1 MHLQVEFAFYIA
13 NLMKHLISCLAC
25 FMLVLFSCQH
35 ENSSSTKLP
44 ELEELYADS
53 IETPPI
59 LLSVTSLFTMGKD
72 TLVVYQQK
80 DDTLFT
86 FWKLP
91 ECSFL
96 FKNGVM
102 GDGPNEF
109 LALDKTFQGKANGFR
124 AFEIQ
129 TSKIKE
135 VSINDECDFSV
146 TSRRLEAGQMM
157 NRFIFLKDDTY
168 CFMFM
173 DSDSEYV
180 LYNEKDGLKPFG
192 DYPEVIEGGNKGEPK
207 IFTYNKLTV
216 ANPSGDKFAAFYAKA
231 KLCRIYNSEGQLLH
245 ERFWNLPKLNDDGT
259 PKLYYSFQP
268 SATDEHIYVLTK
280 EKGECILEVWNWDA
294 VMERRY
300 LLDKSIDKY
309 VFDAG
314 ANCLYATSVDKESYF
329 YVYKL

>member
-1 MHLQVEFAFYIA
+1 
-13 NLMKHLISCLAC
+13 MKHLISCLAC
-25 FMLVLFSCQH
+25 FMLVLSSCQL
-35 ENSSSTKLP
+35 ENTSSTKLP
-44 ELEELYADS
+44 DLEELHADS

-72 TLVVYQQK
+72 TLVVYQQR

-102 GDGPNEF
+102 GEGPNEF
-109 LALDKTFQGKANGFR
+109 LVLDKTFQGRNNGFR

-135 VSINDECDFSV
+135 VSINKEGDFSV
-146 TSRRLEAGQMM
+146 TSKKLEVGQMM

-173 DSDSEYV
+173 DSDSEYA

-207 IFTYNKLTV
+207 MFTYNKLTV
-216 ANPSGDKFAAFYAKA
+216 SNPSGDKFAAFYAKA

-245 ERFWNLPKLNDDGT
+245 EKLLDLPKLNDDGT
-259 PKLYYSFQP
+259 PRLYYSFQP
-268 SATDEHIYVLTK
+268 SATDKHIYVLTK
-280 EKGECILEVWNWDA
+280 EKDECILEVWNWDA

-300 LLDKSIDKY
+300 LLEKSVDKY
-309 VFDAG
+309 IFDAVT
-314 ANCLYATSVDKESYF
+314 NRLYATSVNQDSFF
-329 YVYKL
+329 YVYKLQE

>member
-1 MHLQVEFAFYIA
+1 
-13 NLMKHLISCLAC
+13 MKHIICCLVC

-59 LLSVTSLFTMGKD
+59 LLSVTSLFTIGKD

-146 TSRRLEAGQMM
+146 TSRRLEAEQMM
-157 NRFIFLKDDTY
+157 NRFIFLNDDTY

-173 DSDSEYV
+173 DSDSEYA

>member
-1 MHLQVEFAFYIA
+1 
-13 NLMKHLISCLAC
+13 MKHLISYLAC
-25 FMLVLFSCQH
+25 FMLVFSSCQH
-35 ENSSSTKLP
+35 GNTSSTKLP

-59 LLSVTSLFTMGKD
+59 LLAVTSLFTIGED
-72 TLVVYQQK
+72 TLVVYQQR

-102 GDGPNEF
+102 GEGPNEF
-109 LALDKTFQGKANGFR
+109 LMLDKTFQGKANGFR

-135 VSINDECDFSV
+135 VDIDDECGLSV
-146 TSRRLEAGQMM
+146 TSRKLEFGQMV

-173 DSDSEYV
+173 DGDSEYA
-180 LYNEKDGLKPFG
+180 LYNDKVGLKPFG
-192 DYPEVIEGGNKGEPK
+192 DYPKVIEGGNKGEPK

-231 KLCRIYNSEGQLLH
+231 KLCRVYNS
-245 ERFWNLPKLNDDGT
+245 
-259 PKLYYSFQP
+259 
-268 SATDEHIYVLTK
+268 
-280 EKGECILEVWNWDA
+280 
-294 VMERRY
+294 
-300 LLDKSIDKY
+300 
-309 VFDAG
+309 
-314 ANCLYATSVDKESYF
+314 
-329 YVYKL
+329 

>member
-173 DSDSEYV
+173 DSDSEYA

>member
-1 MHLQVEFAFYIA
+1 
-13 NLMKHLISCLAC
+13 MKHIISCLAC

-44 ELEELYADS
+44 DLEELYADS

-59 LLSVTSLFTMGKD
+59 LLSVTSLFTLGKD

-135 VSINDECDFSV
+135 VSINGEGDFSV

-157 NRFIFLKDDTY
+157 NRFIFLNDDTY

-173 DSDSEYV
+173 DSDSEYA

-192 DYPEVIEGGNKGEPK
+192 NYPEVIEGGNKGEPK

-216 ANPSGDKFAAFYAKA
+216 ANSSGDKFAAFYAKA
-231 KLCRIYNSEGQLLH
+231 KLCRIYNSEGKLLH
-245 ERFWNLPKLNDDGT
+245 ERFWNLPKFNDDGT

-294 VMERRY
+294 VMERRF

-309 VFDAG
+309 VFDAA
-314 ANCLYATSVDKESYF
+314 ANCLYATSVNKESYF
-329 YVYKL
+329 YVYKLQE

>member
-1 MHLQVEFAFYIA
+1 
-13 NLMKHLISCLAC
+13 MKHLISCLAC

-59 LLSVTSLFTMGKD
+59 LLSVTSLFTIGKD

-173 DSDSEYV
+173 DSDSEYA

-300 LLDKSIDKY
+300 LLDKSVDKY
-309 VFDAG
+309 IFDAV
-314 ANCLYATSVDKESYF
+314 ANRLYATSVDKESYF

>member
-1 MHLQVEFAFYIA
+1 
-13 NLMKHLISCLAC
+13 MKHLISYLAC
-25 FMLVLFSCQH
+25 FMLVFSSCQH
-35 ENSSSTKLP
+35 GNTSSTKLS

-59 LLSVTSLFTMGKD
+59 LLAVTSLFTIGED
-72 TLVVYQQK
+72 TLVVYQQR

-102 GDGPNEF
+102 GEGPNEF
-109 LALDKTFQGKANGFR
+109 LMLDKTFQGKANGFR

-135 VSINDECDFSV
+135 VDIDDECGLSV
-146 TSRRLEAGQMM
+146 TSRKLEFGQMV

-173 DSDSEYV
+173 DGDSEYA
-180 LYNEKDGLKPFG
+180 LYNDKVGLKPFG
-192 DYPEVIEGGNKGEPK
+192 DYPKVIEGGNKGEPK

-231 KLCRIYNSEGQLLH
+231 KLCRVYNSEGRLLH
-245 ERFWNLPKLNDDGT
+245 ERLLDLSKLNDDGT
-259 PKLYYSFQP
+259 PKQYYSFQP
-268 SATDEHIYVLTK
+268 SATDEHIYVLVK
-280 EKGECILEVWNWDA
+280 EKDQCILEVWNWEA

-300 LLDKSIDKY
+300 LLDKSVDKY
-309 VFDAG
+309 IFDAG
-314 ANCLYATSVDKESYF
+314 TNRLYATSKNQESFF
-329 YVYKL
+329 YVYKLQK

>member
-1 MHLQVEFAFYIA
+1 MKKI
-13 NLMKHLISCLAC
+13 LMLLTI
-25 FMLVLFSCQH
+25 MLVLSSCQH

-44 ELEELYADS
+44 DLEELHADS
-53 IETPPI
+53 IKTPPI

-72 TLVVYQQK
+72 TLVVYQQR

-102 GDGPNEF
+102 GEGPNEF
-109 LALDKTFQGKANGFR
+109 LVLDKIFQGKNNGFR

-135 VSINDECDFSV
+135 VSINEEDDFSV
-146 TSRRLEAGQMM
+146 TSKRLEVGQMM

-168 CFMFM
+168 CFIFM
-173 DSDSEYV
+173 DSDSEYA
-180 LYNEKDGLKPFG
+180 LYNEKNGLKPFG

-216 ANPSGDKFAAFYAKA
+216 GNPSGDKFAAFYAKA
-231 KLCRIYNSEGQLLH
+231 KLCRIYDSEGQLLH
-245 ERFWNLPKLNDDGT
+245 EKLLDLPKFNDDGT

-280 EKGECILEVWNWDA
+280 EKDECVLEVWNWDA

-300 LLDKSIDKY
+300 LLEKSVDKY
-309 VFDAG
+309 FFDAG
-314 ANCLYATSVDKESYF
+314 TNRLYATSVNQDSFF
-329 YVYKL
+329 YVYKLQE

>member
-1 MHLQVEFAFYIA
+1 
-13 NLMKHLISCLAC
+13 MKHLISYLAC
-25 FMLVLFSCQH
+25 FMLVFSSCQH
-35 ENSSSTKLP
+35 GNTSSTKLP

-59 LLSVTSLFTMGKD
+59 LLAVTSLFTIGED
-72 TLVVYQQK
+72 TLVVYQQR

-102 GDGPNEF
+102 GEGPNEF
-109 LALDKTFQGKANGFR
+109 LMLDKTFQGKANGFR

-135 VSINDECDFSV
+135 VDIDNECGLSV
-146 TSRRLEAGQMM
+146 TSRKLEIGQMV

-173 DSDSEYV
+173 DGDSEYA
-180 LYNEKDGLKPFG
+180 LYNDKVGLKPFG

-231 KLCRIYNSEGQLLH
+231 KLCRVYNSEGRLLH
-245 ERFWNLPKLNDDGT
+245 ERLLDLSKLNDDGT
-259 PKLYYSFQP
+259 TKLYYSFQP

>member
-1 MHLQVEFAFYIA
+1 MKKI
-13 NLMKHLISCLAC
+13 LMLLTMMLA
-25 FMLVLFSCQH
+25 LSSCQH

-44 ELEELYADS
+44 DLEELHADS
-53 IETPPI
+53 IKTPPI

-72 TLVVYQQK
+72 TLVVYQQR

-102 GDGPNEF
+102 GEGPNEF
-109 LALDKTFQGKANGFR
+109 LVLDKIFQGKNNGFR

-135 VSINDECDFSV
+135 VSINEEGDFSV
-146 TSRRLEAGQMM
+146 TSKRLEVGQMM

-168 CFMFM
+168 CFIFM
-173 DSDSEYV
+173 DSDSEYA
-180 LYNEKDGLKPFG
+180 LYSEKNGLKPFG

-231 KLCRIYNSEGQLLH
+231 KLCRIYDSEGQLLH
-245 ERFWNLPKLNDDGT
+245 EKLLDLPKFNDDGT

-280 EKGECILEVWNWDA
+280 EKDECVLEVWNWDA

-300 LLDKSIDKY
+300 LLEKSVDKY
-309 VFDAG
+309 FFDAG
-314 ANCLYATSVDKESYF
+314 TNRLYATSVNQDSFF
-329 YVYKL
+329 YVYKLQE

>member
-59 LLSVTSLFTMGKD
+59 LLSVTSLFTIGKD

-173 DSDSEYV
+173 DSDSEYA

-300 LLDKSIDKY
+300 LLDKSVDKY
-309 VFDAG
+309 IFDAV
-314 ANCLYATSVDKESYF
+314 ANRLYATSVDKESYF

>member
-1 MHLQVEFAFYIA
+1 MKK
-13 NLMKHLISCLAC
+13 NLIKMISVAMIVVVC
-25 FMLVLFSCQH
+25 FMLVLSSCQH
-35 ENSSSTKLP
+35 ENTSSTKLP
-44 ELEELYADS
+44 DLEELHADS

-72 TLVVYQQK
+72 TLVVYQQR

-102 GDGPNEF
+102 GEGPNEF
-109 LALDKTFQGKANGFR
+109 LVLDKTYQGRNNGFR

-135 VSINDECDFSV
+135 VSINKEGDFSV
-146 TSRRLEAGQMM
+146 TSKKLEVGQMM

-173 DSDSEYV
+173 DSDSEYA

-216 ANPSGDKFAAFYAKA
+216 SNPSGDKFAAFYAKA

-245 ERFWNLPKLNDDGT
+245 EKLLDLPKLNDDGT
-259 PKLYYSFQP
+259 PRLYYSFQP

-280 EKGECILEVWNWDA
+280 EKDECILEVWNWDA

-300 LLDKSIDKY
+300 LLEKSVDKY
-309 VFDAG
+309 IFDAVT
-314 ANCLYATSVDKESYF
+314 NRLYATSVNQDSFF
-329 YVYKL
+329 YVYKLQE

>member
-1 MHLQVEFAFYIA
+1 
-13 NLMKHLISCLAC
+13 MKHIICCLVC

-59 LLSVTSLFTMGKD
+59 LLSVTSLFTIGKD

-146 TSRRLEAGQMM
+146 TSRRLEAEQMM
-157 NRFIFLKDDTY
+157 NRFIFLNDDTY

-173 DSDSEYV
+173 DSDSEYA

-192 DYPEVIEGGNKGEPK
+192 DYPEVIEDGNKGEPK